1 MLNEASILKTRRR
14 QKRLILPNF
23 EPWRKPRVHVY
34 FRKSWLTMN
43 RPFPPFCGLK
53 PQTLVFFKSKY
64 HIVSKQPTTTR
75 STATN
80 LKEHVNSRAF
90 LIPTRMVGIF
100 VRAIKRLQKV
110 KETEQERI
118 ANSKQLTDTNGAV
131 KASVE

>member
-1 MLNEASILKTRRR
+1 
-14 QKRLILPNF
+14 
-23 EPWRKPRVHVY
+23 
-34 FRKSWLTMN
+34 MN
-43 RPFPPFCGLK
+43 KPFPPFCGLK
-53 PQTLVFFKSKY
+53 PQTLLFFKSKY
-64 HIVSKQPTTTR
+64 RIVSKQPTTTR

-80 LKEHVNSRAF
+80 LKEHVNSRTF

-110 KETEQERI
+110 KETEQDRI